1 MLSKVKVVSS
11 ASCTQNNLLQAASL
25 SFVSPGVSKANL
37 PPTSH
42 SYIVDPCYTSVVNEH
57 LSGFK
62 IVFKLP
68 KKGKKKKKPAYH
80 SNHLRASLVFCP
92 TCFILSCHFSC
103 LCSSVDLATH
113 SFFILHNIFVFFN
126 PGGIWKEGCK
136 CQFLLFPLPERRSK
150 TMALPRQP
158 PPSPAPFWSAFPGW
172 RRIHST

>member
-68 KKGKKKKKPAYH
+68 KKGKKKKKTSLPLKSSEGISCFL
-80 SNHLRASLVFCP
+80 SNLFYSVVPFFMSLFFSRSSH
-92 TCFILSCHFSC
+92 TFIFHF
-103 LCSSVDLATH
+103 T
-113 SFFILHNIFVFFN
+113 
-126 PGGIWKEGCK
+126 
-136 CQFLLFPLPERRSK
+136 
-150 TMALPRQP
+150 
-158 PPSPAPFWSAFPGW
+158 
-172 RRIHST
+172 